1 MLREKVQKAKR
12 IVIKIGTNS
21 IMNAPTKI
29 DYKKIDRL
37 AYAVSALHQEGKEV
51 AIVTSGAVGLG
62 ASTMNLKEYPDSIA
76 GQQALASIGQ
86 GVLMNLYSK
95 FFSHYNQHVGQ
106 VLITRDVISFPE
118 SYKNVSVALDTLL
131 SKGVIPIINENDAVS
146 VDELNHNTKF
156 GDNDTLSA
164 IVSEVIDADL
174 LVILSDIEGLYT
186 ANPATDKNAE
196 LITYVNEVTPEII
209 EMAGGAGS
217 KFATG
222 GMATKLQAADR
233 MIRRQK
239 AMVIMKSDEPSKLFN
254 LLAGEEI
261 GTLFMKEGIHS
272 DKQYSSIG
280 NRS

>member
-1 MLREKVQKAKR
+1 AKR

-62 ASTMNLKEYPDSIA
+62 ASTMNLKEYPASIA

-174 LVILSDIEGLYT
+174 LVILSDIEGL
-186 ANPATDKNAE
+186 
-196 LITYVNEVTPEII
+196 
-209 EMAGGAGS
+209 
-217 KFATG
+217 
-222 GMATKLQAADR
+222 
-233 MIRRQK
+233 
-239 AMVIMKSDEPSKLFN
+239 
-254 LLAGEEI
+254 
-261 GTLFMKEGIHS
+261 
-272 DKQYSSIG
+272 
-280 NRS
+280 